1 MPKGNLTRASIKSL
15 RQRCQN
21 YLVSNLNS
29 LLGKFPVLN
38 FRLNSLLGKFPVLSQ
53 NGNFGHQAGPKAK
66 KRWGKRTRHLI
77 KKLNGCVT
85 HIKA

>member
-29 LLGKFPVLN
+29 LLGKFPVL
-38 FRLNSLLGKFPVLSQ
+38 SQ

-66 KRWGKRTRHLI
+66 KRCGKRTRHLI